1 MFWSRQSIF
10 VRSVSVLDKLILWI
24 KNHLPTQRRLIQLY
38 AALLYNAHA
47 KGFITGNIYTGATKI
62 LCVPGLNCYSC
73 PGAVGACPLGAL
85 QNAVASSRNRTPV
98 YVLGILM
105 LYGLILGRT
114 ICGYICPVG
123 LVQELLHKLP
133 TPKIKKSRITHILS
147 YFKYILFAVL
157 VVAVPLWFAFQSLPL
172 PAFCKFVCPAG
183 TLEGAVGLLS
193 HPENADK
200 FSMLGVLFTWKMIVA
215 LLLVGLCVFLYRGF
229 CRFICPLGAFYGIFS
244 RIALIGVRVDCT
256 RCTGCGKCVRE
267 CPMDIQH
274 VGDHECVSC
283 GKCVSVCPTKAIE
296 LRAGKFVLTP
306 TEKSTAH
313 RALPLIGWLLALSLL
328 AGVTIY
334 VNRADKDETP
344 PPAPPVED
352 TVDSNQSEGADNTG
366 DTTSDPVPDIGNE
379 IGMTAPDFTVALY
392 GGGEFTLSQ
401 HKGKIVVVNFW
412 ATWCTPCCAELPH
425 FNAVYEALG
434 ESVTVVAIHSDLV
447 TDDVE
452 AYLAGYNYSLP
463 FALDETGNVGKLL
476 GVSTMLP
483 HTIVIDANGIVTY
496 NCAGSLNHEELL
508 ALINQAAGKTE

>member
-1 MFWSRQSIF
+1 M
-10 VRSVSVLDKLILWI
+10 ILWI

-47 KGFITGNIYTGATKI
+47 KGFITGNIYTGATKV

-85 QNAVASSRNRTPV
+85 QNAIASSRNRTPV

-105 LYGLILGRT
+105 LYGLMLGRT
-114 ICGYICPVG
+114 ICGYLCPVG

-133 TPKIKKSRITHILS
+133 TPKIKKSRITYFLS
-147 YFKYILFAVL
+147 YFKYVLLVLL

-200 FSMLGVLFTWKMIVA
+200 FSMLGGLFTWKMIVA
-215 LLLVGLCVFLYRGF
+215 LVLVGLCVFLYRGF
-229 CRFICPLGAFYGIFS
+229 CRFICPLGAFYGLFS
-244 RIALIGVRVDCT
+244 RVALIGVRVDCG

-267 CPMDIQH
+267 CPMDIRH

-283 GKCVSVCPTKAIE
+283 GKCISACPTKAIE
-296 LRAGKFVLTP
+296 LRAGKMVLSSS
-306 TEKSTAH
+306 EKKTSH
-313 RALPLIGWLLALSLL
+313 HLLPLVGWIVAIALLIGVSF
-328 AGVTIY
+328 Y
-334 VNRADKDETP
+334 VNRTDNDDTP

-352 TVDSNQSEGADNTG
+352 VTQNQGQEDTENTE
-366 DTTSDPVPDIGNE
+366 DIMPDPAPEIGSE
-379 IGMTAPDFTVALY
+379 IGMTAPDFTVPLY
-392 GGGEFTLSQ
+392 SGGEFTLSQ
-401 HKGKIVVVNFW
+401 HRGKVVIVNFW

-425 FNAVYEALG
+425 FNTMYETFG
-434 ESVTVVAIHSDLV
+434 DSVSVVAIHSDLV
-447 TDDVE
+447 TDDVA
-452 AYLAGYNYSLP
+452 AYLAGYDYTLP
-463 FALDETGNVGKLL
+463 FAQDETGNAGKLL

-483 HTIVIDANGIVTY
+483 HTIIIDANGVITY
-496 NCAGSLNHEELL
+496 NAAGSLNYEELQ
-508 ALINQAAGKTE
+508 ALVNQAMDQAE